1 MSALEVE
8 DAVSSD
14 LARATGLA
22 EAAEESAK
30 RLNRVLQL
38 TGFSDPVY
46 AEAYVTVHQ
55 YDIVLDVTVLNRWGV
70 GVGVGVFKGGLR
82 REGGREGCGA
92 GEKGF
97 WTAFVGP
104 PGRPR
109 DPAVPNKPDHPHGV
123 GHATTPLKTPTRTP
137 PPPQV

>member
-8 DAVSSD
+8 DAISSD

-22 EAAEESAK
+22 EAAEESSK

-55 YDIVLDVTVLNRWGV
+55 YDIVLDVTVLNRCGAFARRGV
-70 GVGVGVFKGGLR
+70 GRAQSNRPTRGRAQSHRPTRQAR
-82 REGGREGCGA
+82 RPLARAPCRGA
-92 GEKGF
+92 APAHALPCR
-97 WTAFVGP
+97 TSSRPQPPPP
-104 PGRPR
+104 PGRP
-109 DPAVPNKPDHPHGV
+109 
-123 GHATTPLKTPTRTP
+123 TRCRT
-137 PPPQV
+137 

>member
-22 EAAEESAK
+22 EAAEESSK

-55 YDIVLDVTVLNRWGV
+55 YDIVLDVTVLNRWG
-70 GVGVGVFKGGLR
+70 R
-82 REGGREGCGA
+82 
-92 GEKGF
+92 
-97 WTAFVGP
+97 
-104 PGRPR
+104 GRPR
-109 DPAVPNKPDHPHGV
+109 
-123 GHATTPLKTPTRTP
+123 PLLRGGQWGTRQAARYCTAAMGLWWCL
-137 PPPQV
+137 QAWGSALHLR